1 MTTKY
6 SFKIK
11 SALGLSLLIACA
23 TFTSCGSK
31 SAELGQR
38 SSESTAAPA
47 SAAKVAAEGGNTA
60 DSAAPTPAKPV
71 VQTLPQLIKSAD
83 ISVRVKSIEPA
94 LVEIKSLVKQVKGD
108 IYNFEDQ
115 KPNDTESHHQ
125 ISMEIKVPQAQLD
138 ESLAKIGKLGTII
151 NQKVK
156 AEDVTN
162 QLVDADAR
170 LKNLRQE
177 EATISKIMERA
188 GSIKDVLNVSQ
199 ELSRVRSEIETID
212 ATQKNLRGQVAYSTI
227 KLDLEESSVGK
238 IRDSGN
244 PLTTRIGET
253 WNSSTHVVGESV
265 TNLAL
270 LIVWL
275 IPFIPLFVLGGGAFY
290 LYRRAKPMIFKKPA
304 VEEPES
310 KVGSD

>member
-1 MTTKY
+1 MVTKY
-6 SFKIK
+6 SVKIK
-11 SALGLSLLIACA
+11 STLGLSLLIACS
-23 TFTSCGSK
+23 TLVSCGK
-31 SAELGQR
+31 PAELAQR
-38 SSESTAAPA
+38 SSESAAPT
-47 SAAKVAAEGGNTA
+47 SAAKVAADTANTI
-60 DSAAPTPAKPV
+60 DSTASTPAKPV
-71 VQTLPQLIKSAD
+71 VQTLPQLIKSAN
-83 ISVRVKSIEPA
+83 ISVRVTSIEPA
-94 LVEIKSLVKQVKGD
+94 LIEIKNLVKQVKGD

-115 KPNDTESHHQ
+115 KPNDSENRHH
-125 ISMEIKVPQAQLD
+125 ISIEIKVPQAQLD
-138 ESLAKIGKLGTII
+138 DSLGRIGKLGTII
-151 NQKVK
+151 NQKIK

-188 GSIKDVLNVSQ
+188 GSIRDVLSVSK

-227 KLDLEESSVGK
+227 NLELEESVSK

-244 PLTTRIGET
+244 PLGTRIGET

-265 TNLAL
+265 TNLGL

-290 LYRRAKPMIFKKPA
+290 LYRRSKPIVFKKLEK
-304 VEEPES
+304 EETES
-310 KVGSD
+310 EVNEG